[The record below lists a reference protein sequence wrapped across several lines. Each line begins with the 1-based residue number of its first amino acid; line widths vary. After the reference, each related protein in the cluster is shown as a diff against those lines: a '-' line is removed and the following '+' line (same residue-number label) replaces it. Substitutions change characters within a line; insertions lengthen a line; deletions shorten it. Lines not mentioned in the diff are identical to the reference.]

1 MFAAAA
7 ANQGRR
13 PPEPTE
19 IQTMS
24 AKKIESIGVLGAGQM
39 GLGIAQVTARAGLR
53 TTLVKATPGD
63 TGALRKKIEDAYGRD
78 VEKGRME
85 AGDRDAALERLEV
98 TTDFDRL
105 ASSGLVIESIVEDLG
120 TKLEAFSRLDGLCG
134 EDTIFS
140 SNTSTLGITEMAV
153 KTRRPSRF
161 LGVHFFN
168 PAPAMKLV
176 EIAVTLVTDPGVTSA
191 VQEVVAGLG
200 KTPVLVKDSTG
211 FVVNRLL
218 VPYMIDA
225 MHEWARGTASIEDID
240 TAMCNG
246 AAHPM
251 GPFTL
256 ADFIGLDVVFHMASN
271 LLEEYHESRFAPP
284 PVLRRL
290 LLAGQ
295 LGRKTKLGF
304 YDYGSKPPVVNP
316 ALARSGVTSS

>member
-1 MFAAAA
+1 
-7 ANQGRR
+7 
-13 PPEPTE
+13 
-19 IQTMS
+19 MS
-24 AKKIESIGVLGAGQM
+24 ATKIETIGVLGAGQM
-39 GLGIAQVTARAGLR
+39 GLGIAQVAAKAGHK
-53 TTLVKATPGD
+53 TVLVKATPGD
-63 TGALRKKIEDAYGRD
+63 TNALKEKVAGAYGRD
-78 VEKGRME
+78 VDKGRME

-98 TTDFDRL
+98 TTEFHAL
-105 ASSGLVIESIVEDLG
+105 APCDLIIESILEDLP
-120 TKLEAFSRLDGLCG
+120 TKLDAFARLDDICR
-134 EDTIFS
+134 DDAIFS

-153 KTRRPSRF
+153 KTKRPDKF

-176 EIAVTLVTDPGVTSA
+176 EVAPTITTDPAVTEA
-191 VQEVVAGLG
+191 VHTFAAGLG
-200 KTPVLVKDSTG
+200 KTPVIVKDSTG

-225 MHEWARGTASIEDID
+225 MHEWARGTASIQDID

-271 LLEEYHESRFAPP
+271 LLEEYQEPRFAPP

-290 LLAGQ
+290 MLAGQ

-304 YDYGSKPPVVNP
+304 YDYSSKPAGVNP
-316 ALARSGVTSS
+316 ALTR

>member
-1 MFAAAA
+1 MSV
-7 ANQGRR
+7 
-13 PPEPTE
+13 TK
-19 IQTMS
+19 IQ
-24 AKKIESIGVLGAGQM
+24 SIGVLGAGQM
-39 GLGIAQVTARAGLR
+39 GLGIAQVTAKAGFP

-63 TGALRKKIEDAYGRD
+63 TDALKKRVEGAYGRD
-78 VEKGRME
+78 VDKGRME
-85 AGDRDAALERLEV
+85 AADRDAALGRLNV
-98 TTDFDRL
+98 TTSLDQL
-105 ASSGLVIESIVEDLG
+105 AGVDLVIESILEDLG
-120 TKLEAFSRLDGLCG
+120 TKREAFDRLDAICG
-134 EDTIFS
+134 DGAIFS

-153 KTRRPSRF
+153 ATKRPQRF

-176 EIAVTLVTDPGVTSA
+176 EIATTLMTDPAATQAVSEAISA
-191 VQEVVAGLG
+191 LG

-225 MHEWARGTASIEDID
+225 MHEWSRGTASIDDID

-256 ADFIGLDVVFHMASN
+256 ADYIGLDVVFHMATN
-271 LLEEYHESRFAPP
+271 LYEEYGEPRFAPP

-290 LLAGQ
+290 MLTGQ
-295 LGRKTKLGF
+295 LGRKTKRGF
-304 YDYGSKPPVVNP
+304 YDYGAKPAVVNE
-316 ALARSGVTSS
+316 ALTR

>member
-1 MFAAAA
+1 
-7 ANQGRR
+7 
-13 PPEPTE
+13 
-19 IQTMS
+19 MS
-24 AKKIESIGVLGAGQM
+24 ATKIETIGVLGAGQM
-39 GLGIAQVTARAGLR
+39 GLGIAQVAAKAGLA

-63 TGALRKKIEDAYGRD
+63 TDALRKKVEGAYGRD

-85 AGDRDAALERLEV
+85 AADRDAALGRLEV
-98 TTDFDRL
+98 TTEFHRL
-105 ASSGLVIESIVEDLG
+105 GPCDLIIESILEDLP
-120 TKLEAFSRLDGLCG
+120 TKHEAFGRLDDICD
-134 EDTIFS
+134 EKTIFS
-140 SNTSTLGITEMAV
+140 SNTSTLGITDMAV
-153 KTRRPSRF
+153 KTKRPDRF

-176 EIAVTLVTDPGVTSA
+176 EIAATLMTDPEVTKS
-191 VQEVVAGLG
+191 VHETVAGLG

-225 MHEWARGTASIEDID
+225 MQEWARGTASIQDID

-271 LLEEYHESRFAPP
+271 LLDEYQEPRFAPP

-290 LLAGQ
+290 MLAGQ
-295 LGRKTKLGF
+295 LGRKSKLGF
-304 YDYGSKPPVVNP
+304 YDYSSKPATANP
-316 ALARSGVTSS
+316 ALTR